1 MFHKKPKLIYKK
13 NPYVGKRQIRRR
25 VMAIVNDMLVTL
37 SENNQNTEKIDN
49 VSTDNNIMEKYIR
62 KIILLIS
69 LYIVTTVCLMKLI
82 LILNIYVIVLIYLI
96 IIVIHFMVLIIFN

>member
-25 VMAIVNDMLVTL
+25 VIAIVNDMLVTL

-49 VSTDNNIMEKYIR
+49 VSTDNNNGEVSEKDNTIDTVVHCNNSMSNEIDFNFKY
-62 KIILLIS
+62 LCNNS
-69 LYIVTTVCLMKLI
+69 LYII
-82 LILNIYVIVLIYLI
+82 LKYT
-96 IIVIHFMVLIIFN
+96 